1 MADLPT
7 SLTLEVATPLG
18 MPLSVQTDN
27 VQVPSVAG
35 EFGVLPGHLPLLA
48 ALKPGILS
56 WKEGAQTLRAAVG
69 GGFAEATASRVRII
83 TEFFV
88 KQGEVD
94 LEAAQRDLATA
105 QQRLKDT
112 KATVAD
118 VEYREA
124 QRDVDWAQARIT
136 LAGASTN

>member
-1 MADLPT
+1 MADLPS

-18 MPLSVQTDN
+18 MALHLETES

-48 ALKPGILS
+48 ALKPGILTYR
-56 WKEGAQTLRAAVG
+56 KDNQMQRAAVG
-69 GGFAEATASRVRII
+69 GGFVEATGTHVRLI

-88 KQGEVD
+88 RQGDVD
-94 LEAAQRDLATA
+94 LEAAQRDLQAA
-105 QQRLKDT
+105 SQRLRET
-112 KATVAD
+112 KATIED

-124 QRDVDWAQARIT
+124 QRDYDWAQARLT
-136 LAGASTN
+136 LAGAGMN

>member
-1 MADLPT
+1 MSDLPT

-18 MPLSVQTDN
+18 MALHLETDS

-56 WKEGAQTLRAAVG
+56 YRKDNQMQRAAVG
-69 GGFAEATASRVRII
+69 GGFVEATGTHVRLI

-88 KQGEVD
+88 RQGDVD
-94 LEAAQRDLATA
+94 LAAAQRDLQAA
-105 QQRLKDT
+105 SQRLRET
-112 KATVAD
+112 KATIED

-124 QRDVDWAQARIT
+124 QRDYDWAQARLT
-136 LAGASTN
+136 LAGAGMN

>member
-7 SLTLEVATPLG
+7 TLTLEVATPLG
-18 MPLSVQTDN
+18 LPLTVETDS

-48 ALKPGILS
+48 ALKPGILT
-56 WKEGAQTLRAAVG
+56 WKQGGQPQRAAVG
-69 GGFAEATASRVRII
+69 GGFVEATATRVLLI

-94 LEAAQRDLATA
+94 LEAAQRDLQTA

-112 KATVAD
+112 KATVED
-118 VEYREA
+118 VEYQEA
-124 QRDVDWAQARIT
+124 QRNYDWAQARIT
-136 LAGASTN
+136 LAGTSLN

>member
-7 SLTLEVATPLG
+7 SLALEVATPVG
-18 MPLSVQTDN
+18 MALSLETDS

-48 ALKPGILS
+48 AVKPGILTY
-56 WKEGAQTLRAAVG
+56 KDGGQVQRAAVG
-69 GGFAEATASRVRII
+69 GGFVEATGGRVRVI

-88 KQGEVD
+88 KQGEVN
-94 LEAAQRDLATA
+94 LEAAQKDLDAA
-105 QQRLKDT
+105 AKRLRET
-112 KATVAD
+112 KATIED

-124 QRDVDWAQARIT
+124 QRDYDWAQARIT
-136 LAGASTN
+136 LAGASVH